1 MNQKQPGVVTVTKND
16 WLGTLSI
23 GHQGEYGAER
33 RAFDVAYWRE
43 RYGDGVTWAI
53 SASDTAR
60 PGYGSF
66 ELHYSVG
73 EDVLAKSCAGATF
86 VADALGEAGDVPA
99 PYRAWVDEVTRAG
112 AAAEAAGCAEAAA
125 IRQPVVGENGS
136 WWAWD
141 AEKGGY
147 ADTGQPARGEG
158 VPPGGTAGQVLAK
171 RSGEDGD
178 SGWRNLLVYEGV
190 YGVTPLIGAA
200 TTMNT
205 QRTYAFTYCC
215 AARSVTIPA
224 NVTSIGQQAFRYGY
238 LMKELH
244 VKPGSPPA
252 LGANAITGASS
263 DRVIYV
269 PSGSRSAYQSATN
282 WSAYASSMAEE

>member
-33 RAFDVAYWRE
+33 RTFDVAYWRE
-43 RYGDGVTWAI
+43 RYGDGTVQLLHRRCGDNAPYPVALTRSGDLVTWAI

-66 ELHYSVG
+66 ELRYSVG

-99 PYRAWVDEVTRAG
+99 PYRAWVDEVTQAG
-112 AAAEAAGCAEAAA
+112 AAAEAAAGRAEAAA

-178 SGWRNLLVYEGV
+178 ADWRNLPVYEGV
-190 YGVTPLIGAA
+190 YEVTPLIGAA

-205 QRTYAFTYCC
+205 QRTYLDRDIVVKAVPVYKTENY
-215 AARSVTIPA
+215 SGGYTVI
-224 NVTSIGQQAFRYGY
+224 IGG
-238 LMKELH
+238 
-244 VKPGSPPA
+244 
-252 LGANAITGASS
+252 
-263 DRVIYV
+263 
-269 PSGSRSAYQSATN
+269 
-282 WSAYASSMAEE
+282 